1 MKIQLQQYLDFLSL
15 NPQDYATTLDYRCD
29 VVSILHGIDVEDVED
44 LSLDDLIKLE
54 RAIPNELPT
63 KHTQG
68 SVRSMTFGQFI
79 DVEHYISD
87 IQNLPKILSI
97 LYDNND
103 WGFKDNDWGACL
115 LSDVWAVYSDYLKF
129 RDELIKGYP
138 NIFTPPASEDDEEEY
153 DEPVK
158 NTGWQGVV
166 FNLCNG
172 DLTKFHEVTSL
183 KLILV
188 LNYLSWNKG

>member
-44 LSLDDLIKLE
+44 LSLDELIKLE
-54 RAIPNELPT
+54 RAIPTELPT

-87 IQNLPKILSI
+87 IQNLPKILEV
-97 LYDNND
+97 LY
-103 WGFKDNDWGACL
+103 GVNDWGAYL
-115 LSDVWAVYSDYLKF
+115 MSDVWAVYSDYLKF

-138 NIFTPPASEDDEEEY
+138 NIFTPPASEDDEDEEED

-158 NTGWQGVV
+158 DTGWQGVV

-172 DLTKFHEVTSL
+172 DLTKFHEITSL